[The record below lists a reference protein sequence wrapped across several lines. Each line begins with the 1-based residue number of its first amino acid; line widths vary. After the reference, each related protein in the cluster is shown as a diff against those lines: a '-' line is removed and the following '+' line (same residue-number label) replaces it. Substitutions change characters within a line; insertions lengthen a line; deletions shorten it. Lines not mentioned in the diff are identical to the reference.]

1 MLNKVCYC
9 LITSDYRSDNTLQ
22 CDSEH
27 TIQMRARL
35 STVSNF
41 TMSQLLSIFQN
52 WIKNTSEIIVDG
64 EVLTVT
70 SVYFLSNDSILDLTP
85 IQTSNYETNMK
96 NIVILFTASGSASG
110 FLLLLCACCIIILIK
125 KLKSKRN
132 YKLKPKFV
140 VNTISNNVISLQYI
154 YI

>member
-1 MLNKVCYC
+1 
-9 LITSDYRSDNTLQ
+9 
-22 CDSEH
+22 
-27 TIQMRARL
+27 MRARL

-85 IQTSNYETNMK
+85 IQTSNYKTNMK

-110 FLLLLCACCIIILIK
+110 FLLLLCACCIIISIQ

-140 VNTISNNVISLQYI
+140 VNTISNNVLSLQYI
-154 YI
+154 YIYIEYIKF